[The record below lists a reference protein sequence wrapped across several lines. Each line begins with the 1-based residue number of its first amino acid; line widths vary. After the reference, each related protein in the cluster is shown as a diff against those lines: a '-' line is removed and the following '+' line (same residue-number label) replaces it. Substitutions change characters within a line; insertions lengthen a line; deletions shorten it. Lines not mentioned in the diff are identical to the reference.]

1 MATNSLDEYRQ
12 TQLLGMSQAELLV
25 MLYQGAIRFLHE
37 AIVLIENKRFDQSWQ
52 KFDRARRIVVH
63 LCGTLNRDAGDLADK
78 LAALY
83 AFLIEQI
90 TIANAR
96 RDIQVAQ
103 NCIDI
108 LRTLKE
114 GWEGVA
120 AQTAEAVPAGKAAVP
135 TTSIEAGAL
144 CCQA

>member
-1 MATNSLDEYRQ
+1 MTKHSLDEYRQ

-25 MLYQGAIRFLHE
+25 MLFQGAIRFLHE
-37 AIVLIENKRFDQSWQ
+37 AIALIETGRYDQSWR

-83 AFLIEQI
+83 AFVIEQI

-96 RDIQVAQ
+96 RDVQAAQ

-114 GWEGVA
+114 GWEGIAV
-120 AQTAEAVPAGKAAVP
+120 QTAAPVPAD
-135 TTSIEAGAL
+135 TTPATPVATGTL
-144 CCQA
+144 YCQA

>member
-1 MATNSLDEYRQ
+1 MTKNSLDEYRQ

-37 AIVLIENKRFDQSWQ
+37 AIEMVEKERFDLSWQ

-96 RDIQVAQ
+96 RDIQTAR

-120 AQTAEAVPAGKAAVP
+120 AQINEATATGAGAVP
-135 TTSIEAGAL
+135 TPVIEAGAL

>member
-1 MATNSLDEYRQ
+1 MTKNSLDEYRQ

-37 AIVLIENKRFDQSWQ
+37 AIEMVEKERFDQSWQ

-96 RDIQVAQ
+96 RDIQAAQ

-120 AQTAEAVPAGKAAVP
+120 AQTSEVAATGAGAVP
-135 TTSIEAGAL
+135 TPGIEAGAL